1 MKFIALYSNLRED
14 QQLNN
19 ENNQTIRLIL
29 NIDLQKFAY
38 KICKQT
44 VCTRIGGAVA
54 RSCGVRVHC
63 ADAGRWV
70 VARQCLQQGRVIVN

>member
-1 MKFIALYSNLRED
+1 MTKITK
-14 QQLNN
+14 
-19 ENNQTIRLIL
+19 TIQLIL
-29 NIDLQKFAY
+29 NIDLQKFAC
-38 KICKQT
+38 KICKQA

-54 RSCGVRVHC
+54 RSCSVRVRVHC